1 MANNSIFAKFLDNA
15 PDALTLEIEIS
26 PLASFQTLYEMMQES
41 DSNDTRILERLGV
54 DDLLVQE
61 SQQTL
66 FDLIRH
72 IWDIAYSHGEH
83 DALAEVG
90 ATLKEMED

>member
-1 MANNSIFAKFLDNA
+1 MTNDSIFAKFLDNA

-26 PLASFQTLYEMMQES
+26 PLTSFQALYEMMQVS
-41 DSNDTRILERLGV
+41 DYNDTYILEQFGM
-54 DDLLVQE
+54 DDLEVQE

-72 IWDIAYSHGEH
+72 VWDIAYSYGEH